1 MKRFLCAAAVFL
13 AVSALAG
20 CNSRRSP
27 VSSAASA
34 ASMSSTFSTS
44 SASAASSTL
53 PASVPA
59 ASSSPAVPLSE
70 EELDALA
77 AFLNARENNAFV
89 GRIDYER
96 PEEITLSAV
105 LYDTP
110 CPAEIIA
117 NESVPIPVWKM
128 KRQDVDAYLREKTG
142 VPLDGVLMWRWLRGG
157 QEEEK
162 SDISGNLAYEKDTDS
177 FVTSHSD
184 TWLQEIRVTGG
195 ERTADGLYEVEYYTS
210 DGFSIEKHTVTLRP
224 VSGGYQFVSDITNN
238 VRREK

>member
-1 MKRFLCAAAVFL
+1 MKRFLCAAAAFL

-34 ASMSSTFSTS
+34 ASMSSTFSTFS
-44 SASAASSTL
+44 ASSTL
-53 PASVPA
+53 PTSVPV
-59 ASSSPAVPLSE
+59 ASSSSAVPLSE
-70 EELDALA
+70 EELNELA
-77 AFLNARENNAFV
+77 AFLNARENNGFV

-105 LYDTP
+105 LYDAP

-142 VPLDGVLMWRWLRGG
+142 VPLDGILMWRWLRGG

-162 SDISGNLAYEKDTDS
+162 SDISGNLVYEELTDS

-184 TWLQEIRVTGG
+184 TWLQEIRVTDG

-224 VSGGYQFVSDITNN
+224 VSGGYQFASDITNN
-238 VRREK
+238 VRRAK